1 MRYLAYLLV
10 LANLA
15 YFSWYQY
22 SPRQKPAE
30 TVPVPV
36 PPGINQ
42 LVLLSE
48 RVVAEPPA
56 ESRQV
61 EAVKEAAEPVEH
73 LAAVARQT
81 ETRDDTEQANASS
94 AVAQNR
100 AVEPESELEPKPD
113 PEPVSVAPEP
123 VCHTIGPLPDNDDVT
138 SISKKL
144 SRHGFQ
150 LNVRGDKVRVPAGYW
165 VYMPAMPASKAR
177 SIVADLDAQGMKDY
191 FIGRQNHI
199 SLGIFSTEKKA
210 RKRLKRVKEL
220 GYDAELGQRYRNR
233 AVHWLDVEEGELP
246 LPGSQVWEE
255 IQAQHTDIRV
265 KQVSCSRSDH

>member
-1 MRYLAYLLV
+1 VRYLAYLLV

-30 TVPVPV
+30 RLSVPV

-56 ESRQV
+56 EPREV
-61 EAVKEAAEPVEH
+61 EAVKEPAEPVEH
-73 LAAVARQT
+73 FAAVARQT
-81 ETRDDTEQANASS
+81 ETKDYTEQANGSG
-94 AVAQNR
+94 AVTQDREVA
-100 AVEPESELEPKPD
+100 
-113 PEPVSVAPEP
+113 PEPVNVAPEP
-123 VCHTIGPLPDNDDVT
+123 VCHTLGPLPDNGDVT

-165 VYMPAMPASKAR
+165 VYMPAMPAGKAR
-177 SIVADLDAQGMKDY
+177 GIVADLDAQGMKDY
-191 FIGRQNHI
+191 FIGRKNHI

-210 RKRLKRVKEL
+210 RKRLNRVKEL

-233 AVHWLDVEEGELP
+233 VVHWLDVEGGGLP
-246 LPGSQVWEE
+246 LLGSQLWEK
-255 IQAQHTDIRV
+255 IQAQHTDIRIQ
-265 KQVSCSRSDH
+265 QVSCARLDH

>member
-22 SPRQKPAE
+22 SPTQKPAE
-30 TVPVPV
+30 TLAVPV

-48 RVVAEPPA
+48 RVVAEAPA
-56 ESRQV
+56 EAEQI
-61 EAVKEAAEPVEH
+61 ETVKERAEPAEH
-73 LAAVARQT
+73 LAAVAGQT
-81 ETRDDTEQANASS
+81 ETKDDTEQANTSG
-94 AVAQNR
+94 AVTQDREA
-100 AVEPESELEPKPD
+100 E
-113 PEPVSVAPEP
+113 PEPVDVAPEP
-123 VCHTIGPLPDNDDVT
+123 VCHTVGPLPDSGDVT

-150 LNVRGDKVRVPAGYW
+150 LNVRSDKLRVPAGYW
-165 VYMPAMPASKAR
+165 VYMPAMPAAKAR

-191 FIGRQNHI
+191 FIGRENHI

-210 RKRLKRVKEL
+210 RKRLNRVKEL

-233 AVHWLDVEEGELP
+233 AVHWLDVEEGNVP
-246 LPGSQVWEE
+246 LLDSNIWEE
-255 IQAQHTDIRV
+255 IQAQHTDIGV
-265 KQVSCSRSDH
+265 QQVSCASLDH

>member
-30 TVPVPV
+30 VEPVPV

-48 RVVAEPPA
+48 RVIAEPPA

-61 EAVKEAAEPVEH
+61 EALKEEAEPVAH
-73 LAAVARQT
+73 VAATARQT
-81 ETRDDTEQANASS
+81 ETRDDTEPANASS
-94 AVAQNR
+94 AVSQDR
-100 AVEPESELEPKPD
+100 AVEPESD
-113 PEPVSVAPEP
+113 PEPVSVTPEP
-123 VCHTIGPLPDNDDVT
+123 VCHTIGPLPDNGDVT

-165 VYMPAMPASKAR
+165 VYMPAMPAGKAR

-233 AVHWLDVEEGELP
+233 SVHWLDVEGGKLP
-246 LPGSQVWEE
+246 LLGSPVWEE

-265 KQVSCSRSDH
+265 QQVSCSRSDH

>member
-30 TVPVPV
+30 IVPVPV

-48 RVVAEPPA
+48 RVIAEPPA

-73 LAAVARQT
+73 RAAVARQT
-81 ETRDDTEQANASS
+81 ETRDDMEQANASS
-94 AVAQNR
+94 AVTQDR
-100 AVEPESELEPKPD
+100 AVEPD

-123 VCHTIGPLPDNDDVT
+123 VCHTIGPLPDNGDVT
-138 SISKKL
+138 SISKQL
-144 SRHGFQ
+144 SGHGFQ

-165 VYMPAMPASKAR
+165 VYMPAMPAGKAR

-233 AVHWLDVEEGELP
+233 AVYWLDVEEGELP
-246 LPGSQVWEE
+246 LLGLQVWEE

-265 KQVSCSRSDH
+265 QQVSCASLDR